1 MIVSDFFQAMQAGKE
16 LANATTWK
24 NAQLVTS
31 KLTVLVGAG
40 IGIAAFFG
48 YTLPITYDQGVA
60 LVSAVGVLVGL
71 FNGSATLV
79 STTRIGLPPRR
90 DAVQPTG
97 ADGGGDAGDAGEY
110 GADARAD
117 DPVPYLKDMAQR
129 G

>member
-1 MIVSDFFQAMQAGKE
+1 MIVTDFFQAMQAGKE

-48 YTLPITYDQGVA
+48 YTLPITYEQGVT

-79 STTRIGLPPRR
+79 STSRIGLSPRR
-90 DAVQPTG
+90 DAVQPAG
-97 ADGGGDAGDAGEY
+97 ADGSGDGGDGGEY

-117 DPVPYLKDMAQR
+117 DPMPYLKDMDQR